1 MLFAEQFA
9 FLRDWLSD
17 PLRVAAVA
25 PSSHSLAEIITGE
38 ITRVHSPVIELE
50 PGTGVFTRRLIQRGI
65 PQERLALV
73 ESGYEFAKRLDWRFP
88 TAQVLCMDAC
98 RLDQIELFDGELAGA
113 VVSGLPLL
121 SMPTRKVIGIL
132 RASFAHLRFGGS
144 FYQFTYGLRCPVA
157 RCVLER
163 CGLRARRIGWTL
175 INVPPASVYKISRRN
190 MLICHA
196 DHESHQ
202 SYKINAIPLGCP

>member
-1 MLFAEQFA
+1 MLFSEQCT

-38 ITRVHSPVIELE
+38 ITTAHAPVIELG

-73 ESGYEFAKRLDWRFP
+73 ESGYEFAKRLDRRFP

-113 VVSGLPLL
+113 VVSSLPLL
-121 SMPTRKVIGIL
+121 WMPTRKVIGIL
-132 RASFAHLRFGGS
+132 RASFAHLRPGGS
-144 FYQFTYGLRCPVA
+144 FYQFTYTLRCPVA

-163 CGLRARRIGWTL
+163 CGLRATRIGGTL
-175 INVPPASVYKISRRN
+175 INVPPASVYRISRRN
-190 MLICHA
+190 MLIGHA
-196 DHESHQ
+196 DHEPLQSH
-202 SYKINAIPLGCP
+202 KRNTLLVCP